1 MGLIIHLCGSVNAKK
16 IEVVVTVVRL
26 VLEVLVI
33 AGVVATIKK
42 AGGGAERAAPP
53 PQCKSSIDSAIP
65 LLGNTLPAS

>member
-33 AGVVATIKK
+33 AGVVATITKK
-42 AGGGAERAAPP
+42 REGV
-53 PQCKSSIDSAIP
+53 IP
-65 LLGNTLPAS
+65 YQQASTPLGSYLSLSLY